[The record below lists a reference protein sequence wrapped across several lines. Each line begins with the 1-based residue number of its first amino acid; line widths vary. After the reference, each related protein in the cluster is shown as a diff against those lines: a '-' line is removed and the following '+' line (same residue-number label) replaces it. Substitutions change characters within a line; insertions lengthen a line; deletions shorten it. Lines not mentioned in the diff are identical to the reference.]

1 MDTILRRVCDGRRS
15 EFLSFDIKI
24 LLLSVLR
31 SVLLTIRVMISVLD
45 SFLNLIFCLFIV
57 GFHEDMRM
65 MAASLVKF
73 LLSFSMPYII
83 IVIKWV
89 APEIH

>member
-1 MDTILRRVCDGRRS
+1 
-15 EFLSFDIKI
+15 
-24 LLLSVLR
+24 
-31 SVLLTIRVMISVLD
+31 MISVLD

-83 IVIKWV
+83 IVIEWV

>member
-1 MDTILRRVCDGRRS
+1 MV
-15 EFLSFDIKI
+15 
-24 LLLSVLR
+24 LSVLR

-45 SFLNLIFCLFIV
+45 SLLNLIFCLFIV
-57 GFHEDMRM
+57 GFHEDMRMM